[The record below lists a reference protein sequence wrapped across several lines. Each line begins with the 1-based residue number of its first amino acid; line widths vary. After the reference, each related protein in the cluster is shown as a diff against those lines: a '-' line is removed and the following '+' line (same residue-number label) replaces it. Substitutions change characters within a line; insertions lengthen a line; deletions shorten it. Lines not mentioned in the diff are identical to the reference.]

1 MKKILITRRLLKACE
16 EKALKNFEAL
26 LNDND
31 ELYSQSKVIE
41 MSQGC
46 AGILTSLTDKMD
58 ATTINKLPDS
68 IKILSNFAV
77 GFGNIDIEAAKK
89 RGIVVTNTP
98 DVLTDATAEIGILLI
113 LGACRR
119 AAEGI
124 QSAKDSN
131 WKWSADYLIGKQLTG
146 SRLGILGM
154 GRIGQKIAKIARSLG
169 MIIHYH
175 NRSKLNLEK
184 EQGATYHD
192 SLKSLLSVSDVLSV
206 CCPASKETI
215 NLINKKTIEY
225 LPKGAVVTNVARG
238 DIVEDEALIEA
249 LDRRKVYAVG
259 LDVYKGEPN
268 LNSGYLKHKSAFI
281 LPHLGSATKETRT
294 AMANLAI
301 DNIEEFFSTGKCRN
315 IVNE

>member
-1 MKKILITRRLLKACE
+1 MKKILITRRLLKSCE
-16 EKALKNFEAL
+16 EKASNIFQANF
-26 LNDND
+26 NDND
-31 ELYSQSKVIE
+31 ELYTQNKVVE

-46 AGILTSLTDKMD
+46 DGILTSLTDKMD
-58 ATTINKLPDS
+58 AETINKLPES
-68 IKILSNFAV
+68 VKIISNFAV
-77 GFGNIDIEAAKK
+77 GFGNIDLEAAKK
-89 RGIVVTNTP
+89 RKIAVTNTP

-119 AAEGI
+119 ASEGI
-124 QSAKDSN
+124 ESARQGG

-154 GRIGQKIAKIARSLG
+154 GRIGQKIAKVAKSLG

-175 NRSKLNLEK
+175 NRSKLSEDK

-192 SLKSLLSVSDVLSV
+192 TLKGLLSVSDVLSI

-215 NLINKKTIEY
+215 DMINKETIEY
-225 LPKGAVVTNVARG
+225 LPKGAIVTNVARG
-238 DIVEDEALIEA
+238 DIVDDDAMIDA

-259 LDVYKGEPN
+259 LDVYKNEPN
-268 LNSGYLKHKSAFI
+268 LNPGYLKHKSAFI
-281 LPHLGSATKETRT
+281 LPHLGSATKDTRT

-301 DNIEEFFSTGKCRN
+301 DNLDEFFKTGNCKN
-315 IVNE
+315 KVN